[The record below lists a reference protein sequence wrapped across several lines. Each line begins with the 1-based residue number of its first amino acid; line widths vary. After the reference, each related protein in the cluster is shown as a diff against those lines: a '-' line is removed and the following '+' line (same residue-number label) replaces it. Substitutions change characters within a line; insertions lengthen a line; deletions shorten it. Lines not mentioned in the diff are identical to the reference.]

1 MERIVD
7 MTLRAL
13 IFDFD
18 GTLAET
24 ERDGHR
30 VAYNRAFADLDLG
43 WYWSERRY
51 GELLAVAGGKERIAH
66 FIAEENPPRPAGDE
80 GTLIERVY
88 KRKGERFV
96 EAASAIPLRPGAARL
111 VAEAKAAG
119 IKRAIAT
126 TAGESGV
133 RAVLSNVPE
142 TFSAFDV
149 IAAGDVVPR
158 KKPDPDIYVHVLAAL
173 GISASE
179 ALAFEDTALGLSA
192 ARAAGLTTIVTP
204 STYSERENFLGA
216 RAVLTGFGDTAKP
229 SKALAGPQPPD
240 GLVTVA
246 YLRAL
251 LP

>member
-1 MERIVD
+1 M
-7 MTLRAL
+7 LRAL

-30 VAYNRAFADLDLG
+30 VAYNRAFADLELG
-43 WYWSERRY
+43 WYWSEQRY

-66 FIAEENPPRPAGDE
+66 FIAEENPRRPAGDE

-119 IKRAIAT
+119 IKLAIAT

-133 RAVLSNVPE
+133 RAVLSNAPE

-158 KKPDPDIYVHVLAAL
+158 KKPDPDIYVHALAAL

-204 STYSERENFLGA
+204 STYSERESFLGA
-216 RAVLTGFGDTAKP
+216 RAVLTGLGDTTNP